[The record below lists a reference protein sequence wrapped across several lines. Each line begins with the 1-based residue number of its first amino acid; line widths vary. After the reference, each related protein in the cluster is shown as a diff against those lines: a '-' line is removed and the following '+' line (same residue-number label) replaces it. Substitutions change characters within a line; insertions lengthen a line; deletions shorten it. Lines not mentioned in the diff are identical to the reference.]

1 MSRGQA
7 EAEYS
12 KLDYP
17 EETCGLD
24 MVSNREPLA
33 IHEKKSDEREWHR
46 KVVSSRGMQ
55 TTGRDWELLVGP
67 LLGRAGQ

>member
-17 EETCGLD
+17 EETGGLD

-33 IHEKKSDEREWHR
+33 IHEKKNDER
-46 KVVSSRGMQ
+46 VVSQGC
-55 TTGRDWELLVGP
+55 LLQGHANYWQ
-67 LLGRAGQ
+67 G

>member
-33 IHEKKSDEREWHR
+33 IHEKKSDERE
-46 KVVSSRGMQ
+46 
-55 TTGRDWELLVGP
+55 DI
-67 LLGRAGQ
+67 

>member
-1 MSRGQA
+1 MVEQRPSR

-17 EETCGLD
+17 EETGRLD

-33 IHEKKSDEREWHR
+33 IHEKKNDESGVARLSLQGHANYWQ
-46 KVVSSRGMQ
+46 G
-55 TTGRDWELLVGP
+55 
-67 LLGRAGQ
+67 